1 MLLKLDNVKTYYGNI
16 RALKGISIE
25 VDENEIVC
33 LIGGNGAGKSTTL
46 MTISGVLTPVE
57 GDVLFQGQSI
67 VGVRADSIVQ
77 MGICQVPEGRM
88 IFPLLTVKENLDL
101 GAYLRNDKEGIKDA
115 LDRVFELFP
124 AMSERRKQYGGTLSG
139 GEQQML
145 AIARALMGR
154 PKLLLLDEPS
164 LGLAPIFVDSIFRT
178 IQQINEQGT
187 TILLVEQNAQLAL
200 QYSHRGYVLETG
212 KIALADTSAALFRN
226 EEVRK
231 AYLGE

>member
-1 MLLKLDNVKTYYGNI
+1 MLLKLDNIKTYYGNI
-16 RALKGISIE
+16 RALKGISIQVE
-25 VDENEIVC
+25 ENEIVC

-101 GAYLRNDKEGIKDA
+101 GAYLRNDREGIKEA

-164 LGLAPIFVDSIFRT
+164 LGLAPIFVDSIFET
-178 IQQINEQGT
+178 IHQINEQGT

-200 QYSHRGYVLETG
+200 QYSNRGYVLETG
-212 KIALADTSAALFRN
+212 KIALAGTSEDLLTN
-226 EEVRK
+226 EQVRK

>member
-1 MLLKLDNVKTYYGNI
+1 MLLELDDVKTYYGNI

-25 VDENEIVC
+25 VNEGEIVC

-46 MTISGVLTPVE
+46 MTISGVLTPVD
-57 GDVLFQGQSI
+57 GDVLYQGRSI
-67 VGVRADSIVQ
+67 VSVRPDNIVQ

-88 IFPLLTVKENLDL
+88 IFPLLTVMENLDL
-101 GAYLRNDKEGIKDA
+101 GAYLRKDKAGIKQDIN
-115 LDRVFELFP
+115 RVFELFP
-124 AMSERRKQYGGTLSG
+124 VLRERSNQAGGTLSG

-145 AIARALMGR
+145 AIARALMAH

-164 LGLAPIFVDSIFRT
+164 LGLAPILVDAIFKI
-178 IQQINEQGT
+178 IQQINKQGT

-212 KIALADTSAALFRN
+212 KIALSDTSAELLKN
-226 EEVRK
+226 EQVKK

>member
-1 MLLKLDNVKTYYGNI
+1 MLLELDNVKTYYGNI

-25 VDENEIVC
+25 VNEGEIVC

-46 MTISGVLTPVE
+46 MTISGVLTPEE
-57 GDVLFQGQSI
+57 GDVVYQGQSI
-67 VGVRADSIVQ
+67 VSLRPDNIVQ

-88 IFPLLTVKENLDL
+88 IFPLLTVMENLDL
-101 GAYLRNDKEGIKDA
+101 GAYLRKDQDGIKADIE
-115 LDRVFELFP
+115 RVFGLFP
-124 AMSERRKQYGGTLSG
+124 ILRERTKQAGGTLSG

-145 AIARALMGR
+145 AIGRALMAR

-164 LGLAPIFVDSIFRT
+164 LGLAPILVDAIFDIIR
-178 IQQINEQGT
+178 QINDQGT

-200 QYSHRGYVLETG
+200 QFSHRGYVLETG
-212 KIALADTSAALFRN
+212 EITLADTSEALRTN
-226 EEVRK
+226 EQVKK